1 MQAVQVVLDASK
13 GDVAGEGPSLGT
25 TFGGDEAAGGADE
38 EIDIDTRGIDDALE
52 ANADANEIDEAEE
65 EDSDEGQDEAQVTVA
80 A

>member
-1 MQAVQVVLDASK
+1 MQAVQVVLDASQ

-52 ANADANEIDEAEE
+52 EANEIDEAEE
-65 EDSDEGQDEAQVTVA
+65 EDSDEIQDEAQVTVA